1 MAYLLAK
8 DTLNGA
14 EGNIV
19 ITRDCNNYVVAGM
32 RNITASVDIQ
42 SDDMPVIGTRVIQ
55 DKPKGGKQTG
65 KGNIYYGSNIFTDM
79 VLQYMTTGSMPEFN
93 IQITNSDATTTLG
106 TQVMAFYGC
115 HLTGE
120 IPMAVLDSEE
130 AMLNYDFNFAYTR
143 MARLQKFSEPAQL
156 GS

>member
-19 ITRDCNNYVVAGM
+19 ITRDGNNYVVAGM

-79 VLQYMTTGSMPEFN
+79 VLQ
-93 IQITNSDATTTLG
+93 
-106 TQVMAFYGC
+106 
-115 HLTGE
+115 
-120 IPMAVLDSEE
+120 
-130 AMLNYDFNFAYTR
+130 
-143 MARLQKFSEPAQL
+143 
-156 GS
+156 